1 MVFQQGASAACYL
14 AAGLPFYD
22 RDLQSWVR
30 HNDRLLAASCNAN
43 GGAHLDRKP
52 LIAQVAPG
60 RKAIANPEL
69 VVNRLLDYPIDA
81 VYVQALRLDPVGDS
95 PEKLAQYVRFLLAVT
110 ELRLPVIAGRVGAFG
125 LVLQALGIAAFDS
138 GLGQAE
144 RSDLAALNRPPT
156 ERELE
161 RRGKGGGPDRRIYLE
176 QLKTTLQGRHAGAIL
191 ADRGLRSRFICSLG
205 CCQHRGFE
213 DLPGAPP

>member
-1 MVFQQGASAACYL
+1 M
-14 AAGLPFYD
+14 
-22 RDLQSWVR
+22 
-30 HNDRLLAASCNAN
+30 
-43 GGAHLDRKP
+43 
-52 LIAQVAPG
+52 
-60 RKAIANPEL
+60 
-69 VVNRLLDYPIDA
+69 NRLLDYPIDA

-95 PEKLAQYVRFLLAVT
+95 PEKLAQYVRFLLAVK

-191 ADRGLRSRFICSLG
+191 ADRSLRSRFVCSLG

-213 DLPGAPP
+213 DLSERRREHYCATARWRSCASCRPRGCVAIASMSSSATPARPGGWSGEPSPSTPVTFHCSPTLIAGSPCSGST